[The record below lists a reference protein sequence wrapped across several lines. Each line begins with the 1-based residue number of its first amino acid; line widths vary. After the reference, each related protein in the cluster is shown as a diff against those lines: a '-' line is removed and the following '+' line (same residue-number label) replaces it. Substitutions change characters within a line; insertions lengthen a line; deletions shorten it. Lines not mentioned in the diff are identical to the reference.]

1 MRKYWNDREG
11 APLKCDSYGGLLYC
25 CVEEVPGIKQ
35 CAPGKTHGSD
45 YSGKSTGMC
54 TRIFG
59 RCAKSTKYKTVC
71 TEDDSWVRLQRKEY
85 WDVYE
90 TIWKVRKA
98 RFLGALLQ

>member
-11 APLKCDSYGGLLYC
+11 APLKCDSCGGLLDC
-25 CVEEVPGIKQ
+25 CG
-35 CAPGKTHGSD
+35 GS
-45 YSGKSTGMC
+45 
-54 TRIFG
+54 TR
-59 RCAKSTKYKTVC
+59 YKTVC
-71 TEDDSWVRLQRKEY
+71 TAKDSWVRLQRKEY